1 MMNLS
6 GQIEDIGVIMVCTIG
21 NLFHDG
27 LSYTFKQCDLV
38 EKTEFIEPSV
48 VNGESGIRYLPF
60 RREGRSGDTPCWA
73 GINNYGVAFVA
84 ADAYTNRE
92 YQITDEWK
100 QQIFSEYEKIIS
112 SYRTAKDAAKAMTN
126 FYMTG
131 FPAPDIV
138 HITDAN
144 IAIFIEY
151 TPAGPELIGSWER
164 TDGFFASTNHFR
176 MLPDAIEYDKDHSTY
191 LRLERAEAILQSK
204 PEIEGIA
211 AALRDQYYGQTSLSI
226 CRVADNP
233 PQYHTQANV
242 VFMTDGKRVDCG
254 YILNGSPRENL
265 YEIRPD
271 VFDTSI
277 VIKGEKSFDKEDT
290 PLVALSTNL

>member
-1 MMNLS
+1 
-6 GQIEDIGVIMVCTIG
+6 VCTIG

-112 SYRTAKDAAKAMTN
+112 SYRTAKDAAKAMID
-126 FYMTG
+126 FYKSG

-144 IAIFIEY
+144 IAIFVEY
-151 TPAGPELIGSWER
+151 TPVGPELIGSWER

-176 MLPDAIEYDKDHSTY
+176 MLPDAIAYDEDHSTY

-204 PEIEGIA
+204 TDVGGVGA
-211 AALRDQYYGQTSLSI
+211 VLRDQYYGKTSLSI
-226 CRVADNP
+226 CRVADKP
-233 PQYHTQANV
+233 PQYHTQASV

-254 YILNGSPRENL
+254 YILNGNPRDNR
-265 YEIRPD
+265 YEIWAD
-271 VFDTSI
+271 VFETGFK
-277 VIKGEKSFDKEDT
+277 IKGETSLDKA
-290 PLVALSTNL
+290 PLVALSVSV